1 MLLDNTYLT
10 EEKLGKILD
19 IVYPNEEIIHNKKI
33 PEYEEKCRPD
43 YRLPNLK
50 LIFEFDGSTHFT
62 NPKRIIMDEKND
74 LFYESLGYKVIR
86 VPYFVQ
92 MDANFF
98 INILN
103 LNIGRIYNYPNG
115 FIDEKAQ
122 LPAEFCNLGIRKFY
136 DLLKVGGLYEYC
148 CKEIFESLGEK
159 VKLLGDERL
168 VYPTLTNTYIQ
179 RKL

>member
-1 MLLDNTYLT
+1 MLLDNLYLT

-33 PEYEEKCRPD
+33 PGYEEKCRPD
-43 YRLPNLK
+43 YRIPKLK

-74 LFYESLGYKVIR
+74 KFYESLDYKIIR
-86 VPYFVQ
+86 IPYFVQ
-92 MDANFF
+92 MDAAFWTNVMGMDV
-98 INILN
+98 
-103 LNIGRIYNYPNG
+103 GRIYNYPNG

-122 LPAEFCNLGIRKFY
+122 LPAEYCSLGLHKFY
-136 DLLKVGGLYEYC
+136 NMLKVNGIYNYC
-148 CKEIFESLGEK
+148 SKEIFESLGEK

-168 VYPTLTNTYIQ
+168 VYPINFNA
-179 RKL
+179 